1 MTNELKY
8 TILAILSGLC
18 MLGAIYG
25 SFYIGSLFCLAGYSF
40 WYMIGCL
47 YAGMAVAFVFG
58 HLMEKAISHI
68 R

>member
-8 TILAILSGLC
+8 TLLAILSGLC
-18 MLGAIYG
+18 TIGAIYG

-47 YAGMAVAFVFG
+47 YAGGAVACLFG
-58 HLMEKAISHI
+58 HLMERAVSHI

>member
-8 TILAILSGLC
+8 TLLTILCGLC
-18 MLGAIYG
+18 AIGAVFG
-25 SFYIGSLFCLAGYSF
+25 SFYIGSLFCLAGCSF

-47 YAGMAVAFVFG
+47 YAGGAVACLFG

>member
-8 TILAILSGLC
+8 TLLAILSGLC
-18 MLGAIYG
+18 TIGAIYG
-25 SFYIGSLFCLAGYSF
+25 SFYIGCQLCLIGYSF

-47 YAGMAVAFVFG
+47 YAGGAVGCLFG
-58 HLMEKAISHI
+58 HLMECAIAHI